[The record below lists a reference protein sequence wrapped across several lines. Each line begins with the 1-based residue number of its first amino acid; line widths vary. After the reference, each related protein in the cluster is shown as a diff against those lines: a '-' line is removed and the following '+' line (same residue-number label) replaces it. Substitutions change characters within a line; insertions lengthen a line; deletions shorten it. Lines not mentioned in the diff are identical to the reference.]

1 MIFISG
7 EVVEEIWNWPL
18 LGVCPCSL
26 VCLPWPRGP
35 NRGQQSR
42 HSDQIPHPDHLPK
55 MPHLF
60 AKHGDNKYEVPMFL
74 RIWLRSSLSY
84 LSSTRSR
91 KQSNFPEAVFDGRII
106 ITDEMRLYELD
117 GQRWL
122 SNATATNDYQLILL
136 VNILVFGHFYSLS
149 TGKLLGCDEIP
160 SHPLTSLTPSELNRP
175 HLKCRPS
182 APQTPQ
188 TKQTGDDWWELTVR
202 ELSSESMTESVT
214 TIKLAPPSPLAEYQ
228 LSSLLTVFPEGEGGG
243 ERGVG
248 RVCL

>member
-1 MIFISG
+1 
-7 EVVEEIWNWPL
+7 
-18 LGVCPCSL
+18 
-26 VCLPWPRGP
+26 
-35 NRGQQSR
+35 
-42 HSDQIPHPDHLPK
+42 
-55 MPHLF
+55 
-60 AKHGDNKYEVPMFL
+60 MFL

-202 ELSSESMTESVT
+202 ELSSESMTESCHNNQT
-214 TIKLAPPSPLAEYQ
+214 GSTIATCGISAIV
-228 LSSLLTVFPEGEGGG
+228 SSHGVPRGGG
-243 ERGVG
+243 GRGRGKGVLLIFLG
-248 RVCL
+248 HMSPADNPHPISYHGPPALFQTLWYSSFRQL